1 MKKLLFVLAFA
12 FIGQQAFSQIY
23 LVTLSD
29 NGIGSCTN
37 QEILLTKITNVLG
50 QETKET
56 KNKPLFYIYDDG
68 TVEKRI
74 VIE

>member
-1 MKKLLFVLAFA
+1 MGTYWCIITDVNGCNSDTVFYNYTTSSIDEINTDKKLL
-12 FIGQQAFSQIY
+12 
-23 LVTLSD
+23 
-29 NGIGSCTN
+29 
-37 QEILLTKITNVLG
+37 KITDLLG
-50 QETKET
+50 RETKGS